1 MKKKQIL
8 AILIICSIFAGSKGE
23 LVFAESSMDSLR
35 VGETNNVETTSI
47 GSWNASEEN
56 LKIEEGKTEYIYI
69 YNNSLELSEEELAE
83 CVDTNTDCLN
93 VEICACSIEELLSEE
108 NDELEDLI
116 NQASNEKNVIW
127 YKITG
132 KSAGTGKIEFIVDE
146 QVITVNITIDQRAV
160 DSSKETEVVSEE
172 IVDQTTENE
181 QNNISEVNH
190 GWSEDGLYYTFED
203 GTPAKGIVK
212 IEGVSYYFD
221 LETGKLQKQ
230 AGWLEID
237 GKRYFV
243 NDQGKLYVNQF
254 ISFGSTRYYMGAD
267 GSVQKGIVKAN
278 DGKYYHMDETT
289 GKLVR
294 KAGWIEVGDKK
305 YFADDQGKL
314 YVNQF
319 ISFGSTRYY
328 MGADGSVQKGIVK
341 ANDGKYY
348 HMDETTGKLV
358 RKAGWIEVG
367 DKKYFADDQGKLYV
381 NQFISFGSTRYYM
394 GADGS
399 VQKGIVKANDGKY
412 YHMDET
418 TGKLV
423 RKAGWIEVGDKKYFA
438 NDQGKLYVNQF
449 ISFGSTRY
457 YMGAD
462 GSVQKGIVKAND
474 GKYYHM
480 DETTGKLVRKAGW
493 IEVGDKKYFANDQ
506 GKLYSNQFISFGKTY
521 YYCGPDAAIIKGKKY
536 PVNGVLY
543 TFDATG
549 VLQITPGWGEYN
561 GNKYYINPSTGF
573 PYKGWITFGKTAYY
587 ANVKGFLV
595 KGWQKIDG
603 YQYYFYPSNYV
614 MARDTTIDGIRIDS
628 SGHAKL
634 RAENYKKGNL
644 CQFLGIDGRKYYNFL
659 KSTHISDKTYIG
671 TKYSKNSYKDGANG
685 FSGWVNSAGAGM
697 DCEGFID
704 NVLKQCG
711 ASHPMSVGGGGKGW
725 VAY

>member
-8 AILIICSIFAGSKGE
+8 AVLMICSIFVGSKGE
-23 LVFAESSMDSLR
+23 LVLAESPMDSLQ
-35 VGETNNVETTSI
+35 VGETNNVEITSI

-93 VEICACSIEELLSEE
+93 VEICTCSIEELLSEE

-146 QVITVNITIDQRAV
+146 LVITVNITIDQRAV

-243 NDQGKLYVNQF
+243 
-254 ISFGSTRYYMGAD
+254 
-267 GSVQKGIVKAN
+267 
-278 DGKYYHMDETT
+278 
-289 GKLVR
+289 
-294 KAGWIEVGDKK
+294 
-305 YFADDQGKL
+305 
-314 YVNQF
+314 
-319 ISFGSTRYY
+319 
-328 MGADGSVQKGIVK
+328 
-341 ANDGKYY
+341 
-348 HMDETTGKLV
+348 
-358 RKAGWIEVG
+358 
-367 DKKYFADDQGKLYV
+367 
-381 NQFISFGSTRYYM
+381 
-394 GADGS
+394 
-399 VQKGIVKANDGKY
+399 
-412 YHMDET
+412 
-418 TGKLV
+418 
-423 RKAGWIEVGDKKYFA
+423 

-659 KSTHISDKTYIG
+659 KTHISDKTYIG

-725 VAY
+725 VAYNNHHGLPYYDYSSKEDMLASGILDYGDIIWMFDTSGPNSISSIHHVGIFVGSNPYEDKLWHSTFAMSNQYGSTVNGNQVSRIVPQASGCKVWRVIKSGAIITP

>member
-8 AILIICSIFAGSKGE
+8 AVLMICSIFVGSKGE
-23 LVFAESSMDSLR
+23 LVLAESPMDSLQ
-35 VGETNNVETTSI
+35 VGETNNVEITSI

-93 VEICACSIEELLSEE
+93 VEICTCSIEELLSEE

-367 DKKYFADDQGKLYV
+367 DKKYFA
-381 NQFISFGSTRYYM
+381 
-394 GADGS
+394 
-399 VQKGIVKANDGKY
+399 
-412 YHMDET
+412 
-418 TGKLV
+418 
-423 RKAGWIEVGDKKYFA
+423 
-438 NDQGKLYVNQF
+438 
-449 ISFGSTRY
+449 
-457 YMGAD
+457 
-462 GSVQKGIVKAND
+462 
-474 GKYYHM
+474 
-480 DETTGKLVRKAGW
+480 
-493 IEVGDKKYFANDQ
+493 NDQ

-659 KSTHISDKTYIG
+659 KTHISDKTYIV
-671 TKYSKNSYKDGANG
+671 TKYSKTVIKMVRMDLVDGLILRVPE
-685 FSGWVNSAGAGM
+685 WIVK
-697 DCEGFID
+697 
-704 NVLKQCG
+704 VLSIMC
-711 ASHPMSVGGGGKGW
+711 
-725 VAY
+725 

>member
-305 YFADDQGKL
+305 YFA
-314 YVNQF
+314 
-319 ISFGSTRYY
+319 
-328 MGADGSVQKGIVK
+328 
-341 ANDGKYY
+341 
-348 HMDETTGKLV
+348 
-358 RKAGWIEVG
+358 
-367 DKKYFADDQGKLYV
+367 
-381 NQFISFGSTRYYM
+381 
-394 GADGS
+394 
-399 VQKGIVKANDGKY
+399 
-412 YHMDET
+412 
-418 TGKLV
+418 
-423 RKAGWIEVGDKKYFA
+423 
-438 NDQGKLYVNQF
+438 
-449 ISFGSTRY
+449 
-457 YMGAD
+457 
-462 GSVQKGIVKAND
+462 
-474 GKYYHM
+474 
-480 DETTGKLVRKAGW
+480 
-493 IEVGDKKYFANDQ
+493 NDQ

-659 KSTHISDKTYIG
+659 KTHISDKTYIG

-725 VAY
+725 VAYNNHHGLPYYDYSSKEDILASGILDYGDIIWMFDTSGPNSISSIHHVGIFVGSNPYEDKLWHSTFAMSNQYGSTVNGNQVSRIVPQASGCKVWRVIKSGAIITP

>member
-8 AILIICSIFAGSKGE
+8 AVLMICSIFVGSKGE
-23 LVFAESSMDSLR
+23 LVLAESPMDSLQ
-35 VGETNNVETTSI
+35 VGETNNVEITSI

-93 VEICACSIEELLSEE
+93 VEICTCSIEELLSEE

-314 YVNQF
+314 Y
-319 ISFGSTRYY
+319 
-328 MGADGSVQKGIVK
+328 
-341 ANDGKYY
+341 
-348 HMDETTGKLV
+348 
-358 RKAGWIEVG
+358 
-367 DKKYFADDQGKLYV
+367 
-381 NQFISFGSTRYYM
+381 
-394 GADGS
+394 
-399 VQKGIVKANDGKY
+399 
-412 YHMDET
+412 
-418 TGKLV
+418 
-423 RKAGWIEVGDKKYFA
+423 
-438 NDQGKLYVNQF
+438 
-449 ISFGSTRY
+449 
-457 YMGAD
+457 
-462 GSVQKGIVKAND
+462 
-474 GKYYHM
+474 
-480 DETTGKLVRKAGW
+480 
-493 IEVGDKKYFANDQ
+493 
-506 GKLYSNQFISFGKTY
+506 SNQFISFGKTY

-659 KSTHISDKTYIG
+659 KTHISDKTYIG

-725 VAY
+725 VAYNNHHGLPYYDYSSKEDMLASGILDYGDIIWMFDTSGPNSISSIHHVGIFVGSNPYEDKLWHSTFAMSNQYGSTVNGNQVSRIVPQASGCKVWRVIKSGAIITP

>member
-8 AILIICSIFAGSKGE
+8 AVLMICSIFVGSKGE
-23 LVFAESSMDSLR
+23 LVLAESPMDSLQ
-35 VGETNNVETTSI
+35 VGETNNVEITSI

-93 VEICACSIEELLSEE
+93 VEICTCSIEELLSEE

-132 KSAGTGKIEFIVDE
+132 KSAGTGKIEFIVEE

-243 NDQGKLYVNQF
+243 
-254 ISFGSTRYYMGAD
+254 
-267 GSVQKGIVKAN
+267 
-278 DGKYYHMDETT
+278 
-289 GKLVR
+289 
-294 KAGWIEVGDKK
+294 
-305 YFADDQGKL
+305 
-314 YVNQF
+314 
-319 ISFGSTRYY
+319 
-328 MGADGSVQKGIVK
+328 
-341 ANDGKYY
+341 
-348 HMDETTGKLV
+348 
-358 RKAGWIEVG
+358 
-367 DKKYFADDQGKLYV
+367 
-381 NQFISFGSTRYYM
+381 
-394 GADGS
+394 
-399 VQKGIVKANDGKY
+399 
-412 YHMDET
+412 
-418 TGKLV
+418 
-423 RKAGWIEVGDKKYFA
+423 

-659 KSTHISDKTYIG
+659 KTHISDKTYIG

-725 VAY
+725 VAYNNHHGLPYYDYSSKEDMLASGILDYGDIIWMFDTSGPNSISSIHHVGIFVGSNPYEDKLWHSTFAMSNQYGSTVNGNQVSRIVPQASGCKVWRVIKSGAIITP

>member
-8 AILIICSIFAGSKGE
+8 AVLMICSIFVGSKGE
-23 LVFAESSMDSLR
+23 LVLAESPMDSLQ
-35 VGETNNVETTSI
+35 VGETNNVEITFI

-93 VEICACSIEELLSEE
+93 VEICTCSIEELLSEE

-243 NDQGKLYVNQF
+243 
-254 ISFGSTRYYMGAD
+254 
-267 GSVQKGIVKAN
+267 
-278 DGKYYHMDETT
+278 
-289 GKLVR
+289 
-294 KAGWIEVGDKK
+294 
-305 YFADDQGKL
+305 
-314 YVNQF
+314 
-319 ISFGSTRYY
+319 
-328 MGADGSVQKGIVK
+328 
-341 ANDGKYY
+341 
-348 HMDETTGKLV
+348 
-358 RKAGWIEVG
+358 
-367 DKKYFADDQGKLYV
+367 
-381 NQFISFGSTRYYM
+381 
-394 GADGS
+394 
-399 VQKGIVKANDGKY
+399 
-412 YHMDET
+412 
-418 TGKLV
+418 
-423 RKAGWIEVGDKKYFA
+423 

-659 KSTHISDKTYIG
+659 KTHISDKTYIG

-725 VAY
+725 VAYNNHHGLPYYDYSSKEDMLASGILDYGDIIWMFDTSGPNSISSIHHVGIFVGSNPYEDKLWHSTFAMSNQYGSTVNGNQVSRIVPQASGCKVWRVIKSGAIITP

>member
-8 AILIICSIFAGSKGE
+8 AVLMICSIFVGSKGE
-23 LVFAESSMDSLR
+23 LVLAESPMDSLQ
-35 VGETNNVETTSI
+35 VGETNNVEITSI

-93 VEICACSIEELLSEE
+93 VEICTCSIEELLSEE

-367 DKKYFADDQGKLYV
+367 DKKYFA
-381 NQFISFGSTRYYM
+381 
-394 GADGS
+394 
-399 VQKGIVKANDGKY
+399 
-412 YHMDET
+412 
-418 TGKLV
+418 
-423 RKAGWIEVGDKKYFA
+423 
-438 NDQGKLYVNQF
+438 
-449 ISFGSTRY
+449 
-457 YMGAD
+457 
-462 GSVQKGIVKAND
+462 
-474 GKYYHM
+474 
-480 DETTGKLVRKAGW
+480 
-493 IEVGDKKYFANDQ
+493 NDQ

-659 KSTHISDKTYIG
+659 KTHISDKTYIG

-711 ASHPMSVGGGGKGW
+711 ASHPMSVGGGGKG
-725 VAY
+725 

>member
-8 AILIICSIFAGSKGE
+8 AVLMICSIFVGSKGE
-23 LVFAESSMDSLR
+23 LVLAESPMDSLQ
-35 VGETNNVETTSI
+35 VGETNNVEITSI

-93 VEICACSIEELLSEE
+93 VEICTCSIEELLSEE

-319 ISFGSTRYY
+319 ISFG
-328 MGADGSVQKGIVK
+328 
-341 ANDGKYY
+341 
-348 HMDETTGKLV
+348 
-358 RKAGWIEVG
+358 
-367 DKKYFADDQGKLYV
+367 
-381 NQFISFGSTRYYM
+381 
-394 GADGS
+394 
-399 VQKGIVKANDGKY
+399 
-412 YHMDET
+412 
-418 TGKLV
+418 
-423 RKAGWIEVGDKKYFA
+423 
-438 NDQGKLYVNQF
+438 
-449 ISFGSTRY
+449 
-457 YMGAD
+457 
-462 GSVQKGIVKAND
+462 
-474 GKYYHM
+474 
-480 DETTGKLVRKAGW
+480 
-493 IEVGDKKYFANDQ
+493 
-506 GKLYSNQFISFGKTY
+506 KTY

-659 KSTHISDKTYIG
+659 KTHISDKTYIG

-725 VAY
+725 VAYNNHHGLPYYDYSSKEDMLASGILDYGDIIWMFDTSGPNSISSIHHVGIFVGSNPYEDKLWHSTFAMSNQYGSTVNGNQVSRIVPQASGCKVWRVIKSGAIITP

>member
-8 AILIICSIFAGSKGE
+8 AVLMICSIFVGSKGE
-23 LVFAESSMDSLR
+23 LVLAESPMDSLQ
-35 VGETNNVETTSI
+35 VGETNNVEITSI

-93 VEICACSIEELLSEE
+93 VEICTCSIEELLSEE

-254 ISFGSTRYYMGAD
+254 ISFG
-267 GSVQKGIVKAN
+267 
-278 DGKYYHMDETT
+278 
-289 GKLVR
+289 
-294 KAGWIEVGDKK
+294 
-305 YFADDQGKL
+305 
-314 YVNQF
+314 
-319 ISFGSTRYY
+319 
-328 MGADGSVQKGIVK
+328 
-341 ANDGKYY
+341 
-348 HMDETTGKLV
+348 
-358 RKAGWIEVG
+358 
-367 DKKYFADDQGKLYV
+367 
-381 NQFISFGSTRYYM
+381 
-394 GADGS
+394 
-399 VQKGIVKANDGKY
+399 
-412 YHMDET
+412 
-418 TGKLV
+418 
-423 RKAGWIEVGDKKYFA
+423 
-438 NDQGKLYVNQF
+438 
-449 ISFGSTRY
+449 
-457 YMGAD
+457 
-462 GSVQKGIVKAND
+462 
-474 GKYYHM
+474 
-480 DETTGKLVRKAGW
+480 
-493 IEVGDKKYFANDQ
+493 
-506 GKLYSNQFISFGKTY
+506 KTY

-659 KSTHISDKTYIG
+659 KTHISDKTYIG

-725 VAY
+725 VAYNNHHGLPYYDYSSKEDMLASGILDYGDIIWMFDTSGPNSISSIHHVGIFVGSNPYEDKLWHSTFAMSNQYGSTVNGNQVSRIVPQASGCKVWRVIKSGAIITP

>member
-8 AILIICSIFAGSKGE
+8 AVLMICSIFVGSKGE
-23 LVFAESSMDSLR
+23 LVLAESPMDSLQ
-35 VGETNNVETTSI
+35 VGETNNVEITSI

-93 VEICACSIEELLSEE
+93 VEICTCSIEELLSEE

-243 NDQGKLYVNQF
+243 
-254 ISFGSTRYYMGAD
+254 
-267 GSVQKGIVKAN
+267 
-278 DGKYYHMDETT
+278 
-289 GKLVR
+289 
-294 KAGWIEVGDKK
+294 
-305 YFADDQGKL
+305 
-314 YVNQF
+314 
-319 ISFGSTRYY
+319 
-328 MGADGSVQKGIVK
+328 
-341 ANDGKYY
+341 
-348 HMDETTGKLV
+348 
-358 RKAGWIEVG
+358 
-367 DKKYFADDQGKLYV
+367 
-381 NQFISFGSTRYYM
+381 
-394 GADGS
+394 
-399 VQKGIVKANDGKY
+399 
-412 YHMDET
+412 
-418 TGKLV
+418 
-423 RKAGWIEVGDKKYFA
+423 

-659 KSTHISDKTYIG
+659 KTHISDKTYIG

-697 DCEGFID
+697 NCEGFID

-725 VAY
+725 VAYNNHHGLPYYDYSSKEDMLASGILDYGDIIWMFDTSGPNSISSIHHVGIFVGSNPYEDKLWHSTFAMSNQYGSTVNGNQVSRIVPQASGCKVWRVIKSGAIITP

>member
-8 AILIICSIFAGSKGE
+8 AVLMICSIFVGSKGE
-23 LVFAESSMDSLR
+23 LVLAESPMDSLQ
-35 VGETNNVETTSI
+35 VGETNNVEITSI

-367 DKKYFADDQGKLYV
+367 DKKYFA
-381 NQFISFGSTRYYM
+381 
-394 GADGS
+394 
-399 VQKGIVKANDGKY
+399 
-412 YHMDET
+412 
-418 TGKLV
+418 
-423 RKAGWIEVGDKKYFA
+423 
-438 NDQGKLYVNQF
+438 
-449 ISFGSTRY
+449 
-457 YMGAD
+457 
-462 GSVQKGIVKAND
+462 
-474 GKYYHM
+474 
-480 DETTGKLVRKAGW
+480 
-493 IEVGDKKYFANDQ
+493 NDQ

-659 KSTHISDKTYIG
+659 KTHISDKTYIG

-725 VAY
+725 VAYNNHHGLPYYDYSSKEDMLASGILDYGDIIWMFDTSGPNSISSIHHVGIFVGSNPYEDKLWHSTFAMSNQYGSTVNGNQVSRIVPQASGCKVWRVIKSGAIITP

>member
-8 AILIICSIFAGSKGE
+8 AVLMICSIFVGSKGE
-23 LVFAESSMDSLR
+23 LVLAESPMDSLQ
-35 VGETNNVETTSI
+35 VGETNNVEITSI

-93 VEICACSIEELLSEE
+93 VEICTCSIEELLSEE

-243 NDQGKLYVNQF
+243 
-254 ISFGSTRYYMGAD
+254 
-267 GSVQKGIVKAN
+267 
-278 DGKYYHMDETT
+278 
-289 GKLVR
+289 
-294 KAGWIEVGDKK
+294 
-305 YFADDQGKL
+305 
-314 YVNQF
+314 
-319 ISFGSTRYY
+319 
-328 MGADGSVQKGIVK
+328 
-341 ANDGKYY
+341 
-348 HMDETTGKLV
+348 
-358 RKAGWIEVG
+358 
-367 DKKYFADDQGKLYV
+367 
-381 NQFISFGSTRYYM
+381 
-394 GADGS
+394 
-399 VQKGIVKANDGKY
+399 
-412 YHMDET
+412 
-418 TGKLV
+418 
-423 RKAGWIEVGDKKYFA
+423 

-659 KSTHISDKTYIG
+659 KTHISDKTYIG

-725 VAY
+725 VAYNNHHGLPYYDYSSKEDMLASGILDYGDIIWMFDTSGPNSISSIHHVGIFVGSNPYEDKLWHSTFAMSNQYGSTVNGNQVSRIVPQASGCKVWRVIKSGAIITP

>member
-254 ISFGSTRYYMGAD
+254 ISFGSTRYYMG
-267 GSVQKGIVKAN
+267 
-278 DGKYYHMDETT
+278 T
-289 GKLVR
+289 
-294 KAGWIEVGDKK
+294 
-305 YFADDQGKL
+305 
-314 YVNQF
+314 
-319 ISFGSTRYY
+319 
-328 MGADGSVQKGIVK
+328 
-341 ANDGKYY
+341 
-348 HMDETTGKLV
+348 
-358 RKAGWIEVG
+358 
-367 DKKYFADDQGKLYV
+367 
-381 NQFISFGSTRYYM
+381 
-394 GADGS
+394 
-399 VQKGIVKANDGKY
+399 
-412 YHMDET
+412 
-418 TGKLV
+418 
-423 RKAGWIEVGDKKYFA
+423 
-438 NDQGKLYVNQF
+438 
-449 ISFGSTRY
+449 
-457 YMGAD
+457 D

-659 KSTHISDKTYIG
+659 KTHISDKTYIG

-725 VAY
+725 VAYNNHHGLPYYDYSSKEDILASGILDYGDIIWMFDTSGPNSISSIHHVGIFVGSNPYEDKLWHSTFAMSNQYGSTVNGNQVSRIVPQASGCKVWRVIKSGAIITP

>member
-8 AILIICSIFAGSKGE
+8 AVLMICSIFVGSKGE
-23 LVFAESSMDSLR
+23 LVLAESPMDSLQ
-35 VGETNNVETTSI
+35 VCETNNVEITSI

-93 VEICACSIEELLSEE
+93 VEICTCSIEELLSEE

-243 NDQGKLYVNQF
+243 
-254 ISFGSTRYYMGAD
+254 
-267 GSVQKGIVKAN
+267 
-278 DGKYYHMDETT
+278 
-289 GKLVR
+289 
-294 KAGWIEVGDKK
+294 
-305 YFADDQGKL
+305 
-314 YVNQF
+314 
-319 ISFGSTRYY
+319 
-328 MGADGSVQKGIVK
+328 
-341 ANDGKYY
+341 
-348 HMDETTGKLV
+348 
-358 RKAGWIEVG
+358 
-367 DKKYFADDQGKLYV
+367 
-381 NQFISFGSTRYYM
+381 
-394 GADGS
+394 
-399 VQKGIVKANDGKY
+399 
-412 YHMDET
+412 
-418 TGKLV
+418 
-423 RKAGWIEVGDKKYFA
+423 

-659 KSTHISDKTYIG
+659 KTHISDKTYIG

-725 VAY
+725 VAYNNHHGLPYYDYSSKEDMLASGILDYGDIIWMFDTSGPNSISSIHHVGIFVGSNPYEDKLWHSTFAMSNQYGSTVNGNQVSRIVPQASGCKVWRVIKSGAIITP

>member
-8 AILIICSIFAGSKGE
+8 AVLMICSIFVGSKGE
-23 LVFAESSMDSLR
+23 LVLAESPMDSLQ
-35 VGETNNVETTSI
+35 VGETNNVEITSI

-93 VEICACSIEELLSEE
+93 VEICTCSIEELLSEE

-314 YVNQF
+314 Y
-319 ISFGSTRYY
+319 
-328 MGADGSVQKGIVK
+328 
-341 ANDGKYY
+341 
-348 HMDETTGKLV
+348 
-358 RKAGWIEVG
+358 
-367 DKKYFADDQGKLYV
+367 
-381 NQFISFGSTRYYM
+381 
-394 GADGS
+394 
-399 VQKGIVKANDGKY
+399 
-412 YHMDET
+412 
-418 TGKLV
+418 
-423 RKAGWIEVGDKKYFA
+423 
-438 NDQGKLYVNQF
+438 
-449 ISFGSTRY
+449 
-457 YMGAD
+457 
-462 GSVQKGIVKAND
+462 
-474 GKYYHM
+474 
-480 DETTGKLVRKAGW
+480 
-493 IEVGDKKYFANDQ
+493 
-506 GKLYSNQFISFGKTY
+506 SNQFIFFGKTY

-595 KGWQKIDG
+595 KGWQKSDG

-659 KSTHISDKTYIG
+659 KTHISDKTYIG

-725 VAY
+725 VAYNNHHGLPYYDYSSKEDMLASGILDYGDIIWMFDTSGPNSISSIHHVGIFVGSNPYEDKLWHSTFAMSNQYGSTVNGNQVSRIVPQASGCKVWRVIKSGAIITP